1 MAKTFDIDRVLPGTL
16 QLVQDADGNYSTKTV
31 GFKKITSLSLPE
43 FSTSATTVTVA
54 DEPKTATD
62 ITQDTIQDQTQ
73 LAFRAPDPDNE
84 GPLSFEKDLFEQ
96 ATDVSSNLQ
105 GVNVDKGRGSMID
118 QMYRSGNRFDAVTFD
133 ETEDKT
139 AIKTPEVEDPYSRVF
154 SPDTAQEQFDR
165 QRTLPSPS
173 IKQTEDMSKVPSRN
187 DLSEFQKRKLS
198 RTGRVTIKGVE
209 YTRGDINQATIDR
222 GTQLP
227 EEGEFTTTARDIG
240 AEQLG
245 TMQTTGRDLPM
256 AKDSLGI
263 QGTPRDIERRQQ
275 GQLGTLGIGTPR
287 DIERRQQGQLG
298 TKIDEGAVEVGAV
311 EVGEINT
318 TAAKKT
324 FLESLN
330 TAFKTF
336 SPIAGLV
343 EYIAKPINESEAT
356 TAFNKNKFNIVTSSG
371 SMQGRIVGDDGAYDP
386 ANNLF
391 HGMNRSSK
399 LGNLEK
405 AGQKRIDNINKTLAR
420 QAKKG
425 KQSQTLIERRDKFEK
440 ELNEYRNEK
449 NVSNIDYAKK
459 KGVDTTKLNPNEMR
473 NVAESGDPGGNKG
486 KIVCTMMNES
496 YGFGSFRNKIWMK
509 FHGNIAPEYQK
520 GYHKLFLPLVNYA
533 KQKGI
538 TNKIIKNILE
548 HIAVHSTI
556 DMRQTLRGKRHTLC
570 RLYRKF
576 ILPLCY
582 WAGKK

>member
-16 QLVQDADGNYSTKTV
+16 QLVQDANGNYSTKTV

-73 LAFRAPDPDNE
+73 LAFKAPDPDNE

-154 SPDTAQEQFDR
+154 SPDTAQEQFQR
-165 QRTLPSPS
+165 QTTLPSPS

-187 DLSEFQKRKLS
+187 DLSEFQKRKLNK
-198 RTGRVTIKGVE
+198 TGRVTIKGVE

-222 GTQLP
+222 GTELP
-227 EEGEFTTTARDIG
+227 EEGEFVTTARDIG

-298 TKIDEGAVEVGAV
+298 TKIDEGAVEL
-311 EVGEINT
+311 GEMNT
-318 TAAKKT
+318 AAAKKT
-324 FLESLN
+324 FSESLN

-336 SPIAGLV
+336 SPIAAL
-343 EYIAKPINESEAT
+343 AKELGRPVNEGEGT
-356 TAFNKNKFNIVTSSG
+356 TAFNKGKFNIVTSSG
-371 SMQGRIVGDDGAYDP
+371 SMQGRIVGDDGVYDP
-386 ANNLF
+386 SNNLF

-405 AGQKRIDNINKTLAR
+405 AGQKRIDRINKTLS
-420 QAKKG
+420 KK
-425 KQSQTLIERRDKFEK
+425 
-440 ELNEYRNEK
+440 
-449 NVSNIDYAKK
+449 
-459 KGVDTTKLNPNEMR
+459 
-473 NVAESGDPGGNKG
+473 
-486 KIVCTMMNES
+486 
-496 YGFGSFRNKIWMK
+496 
-509 FHGNIAPEYQK
+509 
-520 GYHKLFLPLVNYA
+520 
-533 KQKGI
+533 
-538 TNKIIKNILE
+538 
-548 HIAVHSTI
+548 
-556 DMRQTLRGKRHTLC
+556 
-570 RLYRKF
+570 
-576 ILPLCY
+576 
-582 WAGKK
+582 

>member
-54 DEPKTATD
+54 DEPKTATE

-154 SPDTAQEQFDR
+154 SPDTAQEQFER
-165 QRTLPSPS
+165 QTTLPSPS

-187 DLSEFQKRKLS
+187 DLSKGQLRQLNK
-198 RTGRVTIKGVE
+198 TGRVTVNGVV
-209 YTRGDINQATIDR
+209 YNRGDINQATIDR

-227 EEGEFTTTARDIG
+227 EEGEFVTENTIAANT
-240 AEQLG
+240 
-245 TMQTTGRDLPM
+245 RDLPM

-263 QGTPRDIERRQQ
+263 RTDPAETDSLAIRKTGVGPDPFPGRSRT
-275 GQLGTLGIGTPR
+275 IGGLKVEAPAP
-287 DIERRQQGQLG
+287 LP
-298 TKIDEGAVEVGAV
+298 IDEGAVEL
-311 EVGEINT
+311 GEMNT

-324 FLESLN
+324 FSESLN

-336 SPIAGLV
+336 SPI
-343 EYIAKPINESEAT
+343 IALARELGRPVNEGEGT

-371 SMQGRIVGDDGAYDP
+371 SMQGRIVGKDGSYDP

-399 LGNLEK
+399 FGNLEK

-425 KQSQTLIERRDKFEK
+425 KQSQTLIERRDKFER
-440 ELNEYRNEK
+440 ELTEYRNEK
-449 NVSNIDYAKK
+449 NVSNINYAKK

-473 NVAESGDPGGNKG
+473 NVSESGDPGGNKG

-556 DMRQTLRGKRHTLC
+556 DMRQTLRGKRHTLG
-570 RLYRKF
+570 RLYRKV

>member
-1 MAKTFDIDRVLPGTL
+1 MAKTFNIDRVLPGTL

-31 GFKKITSLSLPE
+31 GFKKLTSLSLPD

-105 GVNVDKGRGSMID
+105 GVNVDKGRGSIID
-118 QMYRSGNRFDAVTFD
+118 QMYRSGNRFDAVTSD

-154 SPDTAQEQFDR
+154 SPDTAQEQFRR
-165 QRTLPSPS
+165 QTTLPSPS

-187 DLSEFQKRKLS
+187 DLSKGQLRQLN
-198 RTGRVTIKGVE
+198 RTGNVTVNGVV
-209 YTRGDINQATIDR
+209 YNRGDINQATIDR
-222 GTQLP
+222 GTELP
-227 EEGEFTTTARDIG
+227 EEGEFVTENTIAANT
-240 AEQLG
+240 
-245 TMQTTGRDLPM
+245 RDLPM

-263 QGTPRDIERRQQ
+263 RTDPAETDSLAIRKTGVGPDPFPGRSRTKGGPD
-275 GQLGTLGIGTPR
+275 LGLPV
-287 DIERRQQGQLG
+287 
-298 TKIDEGAVEVGAV
+298 DEGAVEL
-311 EVGEINT
+311 GEMNT

-324 FLESLN
+324 FSESLN

-336 SPIAGLV
+336 SPIATLARELGRPV
-343 EYIAKPINESEAT
+343 NEGEST
-356 TAFNKNKFNIVTSSG
+356 VAFNKNKFNIVTSSG
-371 SMQGRIVGDDGAYDP
+371 AMQGRIVGDNGVYDP

-391 HGMNRSSK
+391 HGMNRTSK
-399 LGNLEK
+399 FGNLEK
-405 AGQKRIDNINKTLAR
+405 AGQKRIDNIEKTI
-420 QAKKG
+420 AKKKAKG
-425 KQSQTLIERRDKFEK
+425 QDTSVLEKRANDFRGELDEYRRDK
-440 ELNEYRNEK
+440 NDH
-449 NVSNIDYAKK
+449 NIKSAQK
-459 KGVDTTKLNPNEMR
+459 KGIDTTKLNPNEMR

-556 DMRQTLRGKRHTLC
+556 DMRQTLRGKRHTLG
-570 RLYRKF
+570 RLYRKV